1 MTSFIL
7 FKLFFQL
14 GLIDVSICI
23 HHTIKKYFATA
34 FNCTL
39 EKHRI
44 TPTKLHEKTLKFYA
58 NDRQLFLA
66 FNSIVIHF
74 IFFCSSGI
82 THEPSSQPCPMEKE
96 IICISR
102 QQREGW
108 RRKKNTTRKKI
119 ISSNRKK
126 HTRPRRLILFLKLNF
141 NFTC

>member
-1 MTSFIL
+1 MHPPH
-7 FKLFFQL
+7 
-14 GLIDVSICI
+14 D
-23 HHTIKKYFATA
+23 KKNFATA

-39 EKHRI
+39 EKHKI

-74 IFFCSSGI
+74 IYFLFLWNHTRTVVTTVPDGERNYI
-82 THEPSSQPCPMEKE
+82 AAAQRRLKE
-96 IICISR
+96 
-102 QQREGW
+102 E
-108 RRKKNTTRKKI
+108 KNTTRKKI